1 MLSLLELQG
10 QSGQLHKTGTIEINT
25 DFHARKKPVW
35 LVLLKLLGVVAMVAF
50 GAAIAVPTLLEFD
63 FPLWQAIAVTFGAML
78 VYIAVAFF
86 IRPEPDT
93 DNLGLCGGLI
103 NDPFQSADN
112 VNRWLWKAHCLLGP
126 GRFTAETFLDL
137 CALAGLFGGGQPMT
151 SAAAATG
158 HCAEKFGGNG
168 IDTFDARRPIT
179 PLDPNRFTQSSA
191 NFVAG
196 QIQLDT
202 QRFRSSSPLPP
213 GAPPAK
219 V

>member
-1 MLSLLELQG
+1 
-10 QSGQLHKTGTIEINT
+10 
-25 DFHARKKPVW
+25 
-35 LVLLKLLGVVAMVAF
+35 
-50 GAAIAVPTLLEFD
+50 
-63 FPLWQAIAVTFGAML
+63 ML
-78 VYIAVAFF
+78 VYTAVAFF

-137 CALAGLFGGGQPMT
+137 CALAGLFSRGESAQP
-151 SAAAATG
+151 AAAAAAASSQV
-158 HCAEKFGGNG
+158 AEKFGGNG
-168 IDTFDARRPIT
+168 IDTFDARRPIA
-179 PLDPNRFTQSSA
+179 PLDPNRFAQSSA

-196 QIQLDT
+196 QIELDT
-202 QRFRSSSPLPP
+202 QRFRSSTPLGP